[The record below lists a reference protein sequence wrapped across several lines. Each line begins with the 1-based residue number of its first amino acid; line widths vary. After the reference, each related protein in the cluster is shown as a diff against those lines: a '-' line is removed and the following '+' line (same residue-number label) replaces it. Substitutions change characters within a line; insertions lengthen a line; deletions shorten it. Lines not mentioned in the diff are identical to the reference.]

1 MCIRDSVCVPEKALI
16 ETSLDEIALDVDL
29 VAWNDLVPVITL
41 PVLAEIDNKFI
52 ELRFSYNDQI
62 NLITFFIDN
71 QNIVDHPGKQ
81 ILSKE
86 ENNWLLK
93 VPIIPEASNLSS
105 INGVLSINDDEIF
118 LINAEVN
125 NKDVPSSISF
135 LQAIIFAFIG
145 LSLIHISEP
154 TRPY

>member
-1 MCIRDSVCVPEKALI
+1 M
-16 ETSLDEIALDVDL
+16 
-29 VAWNDLVPVITL
+29 VAWNDLVPTVTL

-93 VPIIPEASNLSS
+93 VPIIAGESNLSS

-125 NKDVPSSISF
+125 NKDVLSSIGF

-145 LSLIHISEP
+145 GLVLNAMPCVFPVLSIKILNLIE
-154 TRPY
+154 TNFEKKT